1 MEDWRRQERIC
12 VAITGA
18 SGAAYG
24 MRLVEVLLTAGVRVY
39 LLISDAAR
47 IVCREELDLELPP
60 TAEAVTRFLN
70 ERFGAEPDLLSV
82 YAQDDWFS
90 PVASGSNAA
99 PAMVVCPCSGGTLA
113 AIAHGLSGNLIERA
127 ADVMLKEGLKLILVP
142 RESPISTIHLENM
155 LTLARMGVRILP
167 ASPGF
172 YHRPQKIEDLVDF
185 IVARI
190 LDQLGLPNRIGRRW
204 GDGEVVPAA
213 D

>member
-70 ERFGAEPDLLSV
+70 ERFGTEPDLLSV

-99 PAMVVCPCSGGTLA
+99 PTMVVCPCSGGTLA

-204 GDGEVVPAA
+204 GDGEGVPAA

>member
-39 LLISDAAR
+39 LLISNAAR

-127 ADVMLKEGLKLILVP
+127 ADVTLKEGLKLILVP

>member
-47 IVCREELDLELPP
+47 IVCREELDLELPS

-70 ERFGAEPDLLSV
+70 ERFGTEPDLLSV

>member
-1 MEDWRRQERIC
+1 MEDRRRQDRVC
-12 VAITGA
+12 VAISGA

-24 MRLVEVLLTAGVRVY
+24 LRLVEVLLTAGVRVY

-47 IVCREELDLELPP
+47 VVCREELSLDLPD
-60 TAEAVTRFLN
+60 TAEAVARFLN
-70 ERFGAEPDLLSV
+70 ERFGADPDLLSV
-82 YAQDDWFS
+82 YAQDDWLS

-99 PAMVVCPCSGGTLA
+99 QAMVICPCSGGTLA
-113 AIAHGLSGNLIERA
+113 AIAHGLSENLIERA

-142 RESPISTIHLENM
+142 RESPVSTIHLENM
-155 LTLARMGVRILP
+155 LKLAQMGVRILP

-190 LDQLGLPNRIGRRW
+190 LDQLGLPNRIAQRW
-204 GDGEVVPAA
+204 GE
-213 D
+213 

>member
-70 ERFGAEPDLLSV
+70 ERFGTEPDLLSV

-204 GDGEVVPAA
+204 GDEEVVPAA

>member
-1 MEDWRRQERIC
+1 MEDRRRQDRVC
-12 VAITGA
+12 VAISGA

-24 MRLVEVLLTAGVRVY
+24 LRLVEVLLTAGVRVY

-47 IVCREELDLELPP
+47 VVCREELSLDLPD

-70 ERFGAEPDLLSV
+70 ERFGADPDLLSV
-82 YAQDDWFS
+82 YAQDDWLS

-99 PAMVVCPCSGGTLA
+99 QAMVVCPCSGGTLA
-113 AIAHGLSGNLIERA
+113 AIAHGLSENLIERA

-142 RESPISTIHLENM
+142 RESPVSTIHLENM
-155 LTLARMGVRILP
+155 LKLAQMGVCILP

-172 YHRPQKIEDLVDF
+172 YHHPQKIEDLVDF

-190 LDQLGLPNRIGRRW
+190 LDQLGLPNRIVRRW
-204 GDGEVVPAA
+204 GE
-213 D
+213 

>member
-70 ERFGAEPDLLSV
+70 ERFGTEPDLLSV

-204 GDGEVVPAA
+204 GDGEGVPAA

>member
-1 MEDWRRQERIC
+1 MEDQRRQDRVC
-12 VAITGA
+12 VAISGA

-24 MRLVEVLLTAGVRVY
+24 LRLVEVLLTAGVRVY

-47 IVCREELDLELPP
+47 VVCREELSLDLPD

-70 ERFGAEPDLLSV
+70 ERFGADPDLLSV
-82 YAQDDWFS
+82 YAQDDWLS

-99 PAMVVCPCSGGTLA
+99 QAMVVCPCSGGTLA
-113 AIAHGLSGNLIERA
+113 AIAHGRSENLIERA

-142 RESPISTIHLENM
+142 RESPVSTIHLENM
-155 LTLARMGVRILP
+155 LKLAQMGVCILP

-172 YHRPQKIEDLVDF
+172 YHHPQKIEDLVDF

-190 LDQLGLPNRIGRRW
+190 LDQLGLPNRIVRRW
-204 GDGEVVPAA
+204 GE
-213 D
+213 

>member
-1 MEDWRRQERIC
+1 MEDRRRQDRVC
-12 VAITGA
+12 VAISGA

-24 MRLVEVLLTAGVRVY
+24 LRLVEVLLTAGVRVY

-47 IVCREELDLELPP
+47 VVCREELSLELPN

-70 ERFGAEPDLLSV
+70 ERFGADPDLLSV
-82 YAQDDWFS
+82 YAQDDWLS

-99 PAMVVCPCSGGTLA
+99 QAMVVCPCSGGTLA
-113 AIAHGLSGNLIERA
+113 AIAHGLSENLIERA

-142 RESPISTIHLENM
+142 RESPVSTIHLENM
-155 LTLARMGVRILP
+155 LKLAQMGVRILP

-172 YHRPQKIEDLVDF
+172 YHHPQKIEDLVDF

-190 LDQLGLPNRIGRRW
+190 LDQLGLPNRIVQRW
-204 GDGEVVPAA
+204 GE
-213 D
+213 

>member
-70 ERFGAEPDLLSV
+70 ERFGTEPDLLSV

>member
-18 SGAAYG
+18 SGVAYG
-24 MRLVEVLLTAGVRVY
+24 MRLVEVLLTAGVQVY

-47 IVCREELDLELPP
+47 IVCREELDLELPAA
-60 TAEAVTRFLN
+60 AEAVTHLLN
-70 ERFGAEPDLLSV
+70 ERFSVEPDLLSV

-99 PAMVVCPCSGGTLA
+99 QAMVVCPCSGGTLA

-204 GDGEVVPAA
+204 GDREVAPTA

>member
-70 ERFGAEPDLLSV
+70 ERFGTEPDMLSV

-127 ADVMLKEGLKLILVP
+127 ADVTLKEGLKLILVP

>member
-113 AIAHGLSGNLIERA
+113 AIAHGLSGNVIERA
-127 ADVMLKEGLKLILVP
+127 ADVTLKEGLKLILVP

>member
-1 MEDWRRQERIC
+1 MEDQRRQDRVC
-12 VAITGA
+12 VAISGA

-24 MRLVEVLLTAGVRVY
+24 LRLVEVLLTAGVRVY

-47 IVCREELDLELPP
+47 VVCREELSLDLPD

-70 ERFGAEPDLLSV
+70 ERFGADPDLLSV
-82 YAQDDWFS
+82 YAQDDWLS

-99 PAMVVCPCSGGTLA
+99 QAMVVCPCSGGTLA
-113 AIAHGLSGNLIERA
+113 AIAHGLSENLIERA

-142 RESPISTIHLENM
+142 RESPVSTIHLENM
-155 LTLARMGVRILP
+155 LKLAQMGVCILP

-172 YHRPQKIEDLVDF
+172 YHHPQKIEDLVDF

-190 LDQLGLPNRIGRRW
+190 LDQLGLPNRIVRRW
-204 GDGEVVPAA
+204 GE
-213 D
+213 

>member
-127 ADVMLKEGLKLILVP
+127 ADVTLKEGLKLILVP

-204 GDGEVVPAA
+204 GDGEGVPAA